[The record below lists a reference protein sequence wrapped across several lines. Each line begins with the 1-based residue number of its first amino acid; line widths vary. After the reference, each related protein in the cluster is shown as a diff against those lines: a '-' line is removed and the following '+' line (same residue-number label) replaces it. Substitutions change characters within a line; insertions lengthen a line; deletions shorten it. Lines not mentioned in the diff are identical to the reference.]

1 MGGLSPSSRPPPEM
15 QPPEEEMRWR
25 SRARPP
31 APERARELHSR
42 ARNLNRISMLLADE
56 MLQVGVV
63 VGSNKVDGVA
73 GGAGAAA
80 AGVGL
85 GAGGGRAAGGG
96 RLGSSISLPS
106 VGAHP
111 ISSDL
116 HRISLPSVGAAHRV
130 GERVSER
137 LAARERERTRLPP
150 RLPRR
155 QV

>member
-1 MGGLSPSSRPPPEM
+1 
-15 QPPEEEMRWR
+15 
-25 SRARPP
+25 
-31 APERARELHSR
+31 
-42 ARNLNRISMLLADE
+42 MLLADE

-63 VGSNKVDGVA
+63 VGSNKEDGVA
-73 GGAGAAA
+73 GGAGATAAAAAPAAAA

-85 GAGGGRAAGGG
+85 GTGRATGGG

-106 VGAHP
+106 LGSHP

>member
-1 MGGLSPSSRPPPEM
+1 
-15 QPPEEEMRWR
+15 
-25 SRARPP
+25 
-31 APERARELHSR
+31 
-42 ARNLNRISMLLADE
+42 MLLADE

-63 VGSNKVDGVA
+63 VGSNMEDGVA
-73 GGAGAAA
+73 GGTGATAAA
-80 AGVGL
+80 AAAATAGVGVGL
-85 GAGGGRAAGGG
+85 GLGTGGGRAAGGG

-106 VGAHP
+106 LGSHP

>member
-1 MGGLSPSSRPPPEM
+1 
-15 QPPEEEMRWR
+15 
-25 SRARPP
+25 
-31 APERARELHSR
+31 
-42 ARNLNRISMLLADE
+42 MLLADE

-63 VGSNKVDGVA
+63 VGSNKEDGVA
-73 GGAGAAA
+73 GGAGATAAAAAAAAA
-80 AGVGL
+80 AGVGVGL
-85 GAGGGRAAGGG
+85 GLGTGGAAGGG

-106 VGAHP
+106 LGSHP

-155 QV
+155 KV

>member
-15 QPPEEEMRWR
+15 PPPEEEMRWR

-63 VGSNKVDGVA
+63 VGSNKEDGVA
-73 GGAGAAA
+73 GGGGAGAAG
-80 AGVGL
+80 AGVVL

-106 VGAHP
+106 LGSHP

-137 LAARERERTRLPP
+137 LAARERTRLPP